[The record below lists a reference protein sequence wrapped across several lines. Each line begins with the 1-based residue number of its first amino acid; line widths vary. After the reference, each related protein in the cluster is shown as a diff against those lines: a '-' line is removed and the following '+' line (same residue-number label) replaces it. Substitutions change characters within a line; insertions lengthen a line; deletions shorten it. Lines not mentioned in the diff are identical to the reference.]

1 MLRSASALGT
11 SKKMLTNGWPPA
23 MQRLCIIVPLMPG
36 HDSRVT
42 TSSGSLK
49 LNGWR
54 NIAGDGKQLFISVW
68 RTFDLEEKLLTRNNS
83 ATMKRLSSISPRSSR
98 YGRSCANICI
108 GIHSSFQE
116 PCRNSHTAKQRRL
129 VLYGSVRPW
138 KCTNY
143 ARDTTKGM
151 HGSICGKTGTDWING
166 RFGQEQ
172 RRWITTQS
180 YRRTLLSKSIG
191 VTLRIE
197 SSISFLAH
205 ASIACASNCI
215 VQLYQFLSTKSTK
228 SERVSKTAHGIGTW
242 STNGRSSNTRLTSRM
257 ERI

>member
-11 SKKMLTNGWPPA
+11 SKKMLTNGWPRDA
-23 MQRLCIIVPLMPG
+23 ETVHNRTSHAWSRFEG
-36 HDSRVT
+36 HDELGFIETEWLEKYRQRREAIVHKRLEDFRSRGET
-42 TSSGSLK
+42 PDK
-49 LNGWR
+49 
-54 NIAGDGKQLFISVW
+54 KQLGNDEETVLNKSAIEPIRALMRKHLHWHPFKFP
-68 RTFDLEEKLLTRNNS
+68 RTMPQLPHGK
-83 ATMKRLSSISPRSSR
+83 
-98 YGRSCANICI
+98 
-108 GIHSSFQE
+108 
-116 PCRNSHTAKQRRL
+116 TARL

-172 RRWITTQS
+172 RRWITTLS

-205 ASIACASNCI
+205 ASIACASNYI

-242 STNGRSSNTRLTSRM
+242 STNGRSSNTRLMSRM